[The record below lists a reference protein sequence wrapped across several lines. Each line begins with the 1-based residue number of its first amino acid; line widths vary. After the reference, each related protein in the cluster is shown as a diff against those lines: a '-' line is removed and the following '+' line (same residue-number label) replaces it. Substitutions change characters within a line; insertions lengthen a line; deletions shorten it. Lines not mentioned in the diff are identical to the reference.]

1 MSTYYLAVDIGASS
15 GRHILGHLKEGKMVL
30 EEVYRFD
37 NGMSPK
43 DGHLCWDA
51 DGLFGEIKAGLKRCA
66 ELGKI
71 PVSMGVDTWGV
82 DFVLLDKNGQRLGDA
97 VGYRDKRTEG
107 MDRKVYEV
115 IPEEELYARTGIQKQ
130 IFNTVY
136 QLMAVKEQQPELMEE
151 AEQLLFLPD
160 YFHYLLTGVAKTEYT
175 EATTG
180 QLVNP
185 VTKDWDY
192 ELIEKLGYK
201 KDMFG
206 PISLPGTVVGPLK
219 EEVAREVG
227 FSCTVMQPPTHDTAC
242 AVLAVP
248 STEENVIYI
257 SSGTWSLMGTEIPEA
272 DCRAESRKANFTNE
286 GGINYRFRFLKNIMG
301 LWMIQSVR
309 REFPKKYSYAE
320 ICRMAEE
327 VSDFPAVIDVNDDSF
342 LAPDSMTR
350 AIQDYCRTHGQAVP
364 QTPGEI
370 ATVIYQ
376 NLGRSYGETAKEI
389 EELTGRT
396 YDKIHVVGGGSNAD
410 YLNELTA
417 RYTKKEVLA
426 GPGEATAIGNVALQM
441 MASGELKDL
450 RDARSTIRNSFEIRS
465 FQA

>member
-15 GRHILGHLKEGKMVL
+15 GRHILGHLEDGKMVL
-30 EEVYRFD
+30 EEIYRFD

-51 DGLFGEIKAGLKRCA
+51 DGLFGEIKAGHKRCA

-82 DFVLLDKNGQRLGDA
+82 DYVLLDKNGQRLGDA

-107 MDRKVYEV
+107 MDQKVYEV

-136 QLMAVKEQQPELMEE
+136 QLMAVKEQQPELMEQ

-160 YFHYLLTGVAKTEYT
+160 YFHYLLTGEAKTEYT

-180 QLVNP
+180 QLVDP

-192 ELIEKLGYK
+192 EMLGKLGFK
-201 KDMFG
+201 KDIFG
-206 PISLPGTVVGPLK
+206 PISLPGTVVGPFRK
-219 EEVAREVG
+219 EVAEEVG
-227 FSCTVMQPPTHDTAC
+227 FSCTVMQPATHDTAC

-248 STEENVIYI
+248 STEEDVIYI
-257 SSGTWSLMGTEIPEA
+257 SSGTWSLMGTEILRA

-286 GGINYRFRFLKNIMG
+286 GGVNYRFRFLKNIMG

-309 REFPKKYSYAE
+309 KELPQKYSYAE
-320 ICRMAEE
+320 LCRMAEE
-327 VSDFPAVIDVNDDSF
+327 VSDFPAVIDVNDAGF
-342 LAPDSMTR
+342 LAPGSMIQ
-350 AIQDYCRTHGQAVP
+350 AIQDYCRAHGQAVP
-364 QTPGEI
+364 ETPGEI

-376 NLGRSYGETAKEI
+376 NLGRSYGETVREI
-389 EELTGRT
+389 EELTGKT

-426 GPGEATAIGNVALQM
+426 GPGEATAIGNVAVQM
-441 MASGELKDL
+441 IAAGELKDIW
-450 RDARSTIRNSFEIRS
+450 DARSTIRNSFEIRS